1 MRATVIDSCCLINLY
16 ASQHLS
22 EIVTASI
29 DQAMIPKEVLDES
42 LYVKQQCADTLDE
55 LILVEVDIAPLIAGG
70 VLQVT
75 APSGTAE
82 LESFIRLAGIIDD
95 GEAACLA
102 IASNRDATLATDDRR
117 AIRVASDLGVPVST
131 TPKLI
136 AEWMNRTSPKRH
148 LVTDVIRCIEQYGR
162 FRPHPNS
169 PDRGW
174 WEEHRQ

>member
-1 MRATVIDSCCLINLY
+1 MRVTVIDSCCLINLY
-16 ASQHLS
+16 ASQRLG
-22 EIVTASI
+22 EIVKASI
-29 DQAMIPKEVLDES
+29 DQAMIPNEVLEES
-42 LYVKQQCADTLDE
+42 LYVRQPCEETPE
-55 LILVEVDIAPLIAGG
+55 EMIPVRVDIGPLIAGG

-117 AIRVASDLGVPVST
+117 AIRVASDLGVPIST
-131 TPKLI
+131 TPNLI

>member
-16 ASQHLS
+16 ASQLLG
-22 EIVTASI
+22 EIVTASTE
-29 DQAMIPKEVLDES
+29 QAMIPKEVLDES
-42 LYVKQQCADTLDE
+42 LYVRQQCEDTLDGM
-55 LILVEVDIAPLIAGG
+55 ILVKVDIAPFIAGG
-70 VLQVT
+70 VLEVT
-75 APSGTAE
+75 TPSGSAE
-82 LESFIRLAGIIDD
+82 LESFVQLAGIIDD

-102 IASNRDATLATDDRR
+102 IASNRGMTLATDDRR
-117 AIRVASDLGVPVST
+117 AIRVASDLGVPIST
-131 TPKLI
+131 TPNLI
-136 AEWMNRTSPKRH
+136 AEWMNRTSPKHH